1 MKRDMYL
8 MKSFRH
14 FCHMC
19 RLLLLMVILLPVIS
33 CTEQTDEPAD
43 AGDGRTATISLIIP
57 RPDVVA
63 RTTSSVNPTDP
74 DYEAQ
79 LTAEERTIYTL
90 RIVIYSLHAN
100 NNATT
105 INRLYT
111 AEELNTVPTN
121 TEGNWELDITGVPAG
136 PAQICVVANEASIG
150 QDYSDILTMQ
160 QQTVDVETT
169 GSDGT
174 ITTVSKVL
182 LEDPANAY
190 FPKRGTELLAETTR
204 KGLPMSWMV
213 KNREIVADGANVL
226 NVELEHCV
234 SKLRMKITNSFSA
247 AIQVKE
253 ISFGQFFGD
262 RFYLFKET
270 DLDVPG
276 DAIYRTKTYTDDVD
290 YPIANGKSLLLICY
304 LYPSFAWNNSTIASP
319 YTIGFQTEKG
329 KYPLMAFLH
338 EDSGERY
345 NSIPRNK
352 QVNIDVTLSGASNVS
367 VDFEV
372 VDWTPVNIEVP
383 SFD

>member
-8 MKSFRH
+8 MKSFRYL
-14 FCHMC
+14 CHMC
-19 RLLLLMVILLPVIS
+19 RLLLLPVILLPVVS
-33 CTEQTDEPAD
+33 CTEQADDPAD
-43 AGDGRTATISLIIP
+43 AGDGRTATVRLLIP
-57 RPDVVA
+57 CPDVVTRA
-63 RTTSSVNPTDP
+63 TSSVNPTDP
-74 DYEAQ
+74 DYETQ
-79 LTAEERTIYTL
+79 LTAEESAIYTL

-111 AEELNTVPTN
+111 IEELNTAPKN
-121 TEGNWELDITGVPAG
+121 TEGNWELTITGVPAG

-160 QQTVDVETT
+160 KQTVDVEVG

-174 ITTVSKVL
+174 TTTVSKVL
-182 LEDPANAY
+182 IEDPANTY

-276 DAIYRTKTYTDDVD
+276 DAIYRTKTYTNNVD
-290 YPIANGKSLLLICY
+290 YSIANGESLLLICY
-304 LYPSFAWNNSTIASP
+304 LYPSFAWNNSDIASP
-319 YTIGFQTEKG
+319 YTIGFRTVKG
-329 KYPLMAFLH
+329 EYPLMAFLH
-338 EDSGERY
+338 EEGGRY

-367 VDFEV
+367 VNFKV
-372 VDWTPVNIEVP
+372 VDWTPVNRS
-383 SFD
+383 SFF

>member
-1 MKRDMYL
+1 MKREMYS
-8 MKSFRH
+8 MKPSRH
-14 FCHMC
+14 FCRMWQ
-19 RLLLLMVILLPVIS
+19 LLLLVILLPVVS
-33 CTEQTDEPAD
+33 CTERAD
-43 AGDGRTATISLIIP
+43 DPIDADDGHVATVRLLIP
-57 RPDVVA
+57 RPDAVT
-63 RTTSSVNPTDP
+63 RTASPIDPTDP

-79 LTAEERTIYTL
+79 LIAEESAIYTL

-111 AEELNTVPTN
+111 AEELKTVPIN
-121 TEGNWELDITGVPAG
+121 TEGNWELTIKGVPAG
-136 PAQICVVANEASIG
+136 PAQICVLANEASIG

-160 QQTVDVETT
+160 EQTVDVETT
-169 GSDGT
+169 ASDGT
-174 ITTVSKVL
+174 TITVSKVL
-182 LEDPANAY
+182 IEDPSNTY

-213 KNREIVADGANVL
+213 KNYTIETDARNTL
-226 NVELEHCV
+226 SVELERCV
-234 SKLRMKITNSFSA
+234 SKLRIEITNSFSA
-247 AIQVKE
+247 DIRVKE

-262 RFYLFKET
+262 RFYLFWET
-270 DLDVPG
+270 DLDVPD
-276 DAIYRTKTYTDDVD
+276 DAIYRAKTYTDNVD

-304 LYPSFAWNNSTIASP
+304 LYPSFAWNNPNIASP

-329 KYPLMAFLH
+329 TYPLMAFLH

>member
-8 MKSFRH
+8 MKSFRYL
-14 FCHMC
+14 CHMC
-19 RLLLLMVILLPVIS
+19 RLLLLLVILLPVVS
-33 CTEQTDEPAD
+33 CTEQADRPAD
-43 AGDGRTATISLIIP
+43 AGDGRTATVRLLIP
-57 RPDVVA
+57 CPDVVTRA
-63 RTTSSVNPTDP
+63 TSSVDPTDP
-74 DYEAQ
+74 DYETQ
-79 LTAEERTIYTL
+79 LTAEESAIYTL

-111 AEELNTVPTN
+111 AEELNTAPKN
-121 TEGNWELDITGVPAG
+121 TEGNWELTITGVPAG

-160 QQTVDVETT
+160 EQTVDVETT
-169 GSDGT
+169 ASDGT
-174 ITTVSKVL
+174 TITVSKVL
-182 LEDPANAY
+182 IEDPSNTY

-213 KNREIVADGANVL
+213 KNYTIETDARNTL
-226 NVELEHCV
+226 SVELERCV
-234 SKLRMKITNSFSA
+234 SKLRIEITNSFSA
-247 AIQVKE
+247 DIRVKE

-262 RFYLFKET
+262 RFYLFWET
-270 DLDVPG
+270 DLDVPD
-276 DAIYRTKTYTDDVD
+276 DAIYRAKTYTDNVD

-304 LYPSFAWNNSTIASP
+304 LYPSFAWNNPNIASP

-329 KYPLMAFLH
+329 TYPLMAFLH